1 MTRRTQKIASDL
13 PLIYGEDYPL
23 WLIRHFVDDAG
34 HDQSLVRSTLASF
47 SLSFHEKNRV
57 LTTVL
62 NSFQV
67 EELHR
72 VFDDERDEFSRL
84 MVKES
89 ASVLKL
95 NADAILI
102 SFLLGLYHGMYFSQ
116 QFETACIRRMV
127 AKACR
132 RDASSMLFELPEYFW
147 RESKSSAIVWRHAM
161 QKDHFSWDCFRD
173 EVINDVIPIEI

>member
-1 MTRRTQKIASDL
+1 MTRIASDL

-72 VFDDERDEFSRL
+72 VFDDERAEFSRL

-89 ASVLKL
+89 TSVLKL
-95 NADAILI
+95 NADAILV
-102 SFLLGLYHGMYFSQ
+102 SFLLGLYHGMHFGQ

-127 AKACR
+127 TKACR
-132 RDASSMLFELPEYFW
+132 REASSMLSKLPEHFW
-147 RESKSSAIVWRHAM
+147 TEHKSAAIVWRHAM
-161 QKDHFSWDCFRD
+161 KKNHFSWKIYRD
-173 EVINDVIPIEI
+173 EVLSDVIPKEI